1 MSDHEPKLTPT
12 FRFAILHL
20 QKNAAMVAEKENAG
34 KIFCNTFETLIS
46 KALKEIWPK
55 PKSSFHLLMF
65 NQFVKGT
72 MQFLFFQKR
81 KAASKT

>member
-34 KIFCNTFETLIS
+34 KIFLQHI
-46 KALKEIWPK
+46 
-55 PKSSFHLLMF
+55 
-65 NQFVKGT
+65 
-72 MQFLFFQKR
+72 
-81 KAASKT
+81 

>member
-46 KALKEIWPK
+46 KGDLAKTK
-55 PKSSFHLLMF
+55 K
-65 NQFVKGT
+65 
-72 MQFLFFQKR
+72 LFPLINV
-81 KAASKT
+81 